1 MSIKEDLKA
10 IKGTLSA
17 EESMIEGFI
26 KGERFF
32 RKYKFVFLAILAAL
46 VVWLIYSYT
55 SNTLREKAVAKNNE
69 LYIALLNSPDDS
81 EKLANLKAKNPNLY
95 VLFLLSHPENAELLE
110 EAKNLKID
118 PLLKEILEANTNAD
132 SKFLSDYNKLLQAYE
147 LLAQD
152 KIEEANLIL
161 AQIPVNSELK
171 DLVNNFK
178 HYKGIK

>member
-46 VVWLIYSYT
+46 VLWLIYSYT
-55 SNTLREKAVAKNNE
+55 SNTLNEKAVAKNNE

-95 VLFLLSHPENAELLE
+95 VLFLLSRPENAELLE